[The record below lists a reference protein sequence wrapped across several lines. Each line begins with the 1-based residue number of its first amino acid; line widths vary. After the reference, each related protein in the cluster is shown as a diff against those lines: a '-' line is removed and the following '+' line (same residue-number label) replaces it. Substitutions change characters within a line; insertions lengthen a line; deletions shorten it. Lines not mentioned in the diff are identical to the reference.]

1 MPPATVERNLLFP
14 VFVTIQVGEP
24 DPLPCL
30 LRHVDVCH
38 VPNAL
43 PSKTPQIV
51 NDDRWVRPIVRRCE
65 SK

>member
-1 MPPATVERNLLFP
+1 MPPAAVERNLLFP
-14 VFVTIQVGEP
+14 VFVTIQAGEP
-24 DPLPCL
+24 DPLPRL
-30 LRHVDVCH
+30 LRHVDVSH

-51 NDDRWVRPIVRRCE
+51 NDDRGVRPIVRRCE